1 MVWQVLDSSRGLGM
15 TEEEGEDGKFIEGEK
30 MVKASTVGE
39 LRESGY
45 EVLSIK
51 AELRRNL
58 IRKLE
63 GREPLFEGILG
74 YEDTVMP
81 QLENALLAGQDI
93 IVLGERGRRRA
104 G

>member
-1 MVWQVLDSSRGLGM
+1 
-15 TEEEGEDGKFIEGEK
+15 

-45 EVLSIK
+45 EALSIK

-58 IRKLE
+58 VRKLE
-63 GREPLFEGILG
+63 ERETLFEGILG

-81 QLENALLAGQDI
+81 QLVNALLAGQDI
-93 IVLGERGRRRA
+93 IVLGERGQAKSRMIR
-104 G
+104 GW